1 MGLFFA
7 DDSSYDESVRLTGF
21 DRYRQLLSFNA
32 GIYFKVNF
40 LTILGA
46 LPLAAG
52 ITYSVLSSS
61 VLLLIPFSVIGGM
74 LFGPFYAAFY
84 NTLYRTFRD
93 APVQLQSAPQPRVI
107 AGKKATFALS
117 VRFRQHSSWQGYV
130 TWLDKGQKQNF
141 RSVLEL
147 IFLVDSALREQAPLQ
162 METISLA

>member
-7 DDSSYDESVRLTGF
+7 DDSSYDESVGLTGF

-74 LFGPFYAAFY
+74 L
-84 NTLYRTFRD
+84 
-93 APVQLQSAPQPRVI
+93 
-107 AGKKATFALS
+107 
-117 VRFRQHSSWQGYV
+117 
-130 TWLDKGQKQNF
+130 
-141 RSVLEL
+141 
-147 IFLVDSALREQAPLQ
+147 
-162 METISLA
+162 

>member
-61 VLLLIPFSVIGGM
+61 VLLLIPFSVIGR
-74 LFGPFYAAFY
+74 PAAGS
-84 NTLYRTFRD
+84 T
-93 APVQLQSAPQPRVI
+93 
-107 AGKKATFALS
+107 AGKNRSEGISETPCSREPFS
-117 VRFRQHSSWQGYV
+117 VWGPASLFSPVSCF
-130 TWLDKGQKQNF
+130 TGQKKRRGSR
-141 RSVLEL
+141 RSCGSSYLPG
-147 IFLVDSALREQAPLQ
+147 S
-162 METISLA
+162 S

>member
-1 MGLFFA
+1 MREKLHGNEYWVTMVYV
-7 DDSSYDESVRLTGF
+7 DSYDEGVLKGRFSNPYLEAPEEF
-21 DRYRQLLSFNA
+21 SSLAD
-32 GIYFKVNF
+32 F
-40 LTILGA
+40 LTQ
-46 LPLAAG
+46 
-52 ITYSVLSSS
+52 S
-61 VLLLIPFSVIGGM
+61 
-74 LFGPFYAAFY
+74 YAAP
-84 NTLYRTFRD
+84 RTFRD